1 MRALLLQGA
10 LIKVVL
16 MLPLLEIDDLSKE
29 FGGLMAISDLSFT
42 VETGLI
48 KSVIG
53 PNGAGKTTLFKMI
66 AGILEPTSGEIRFKG
81 ESMSSLKPYQIAGK
95 GISTTFQTVE
105 LFEEM
110 NLLENV
116 MVGRHVR
123 THSEFFAAGLS
134 HKGLRLEEEGIRA
147 SALERLDFVGLA
159 ERRDLKASSLPLGDQ
174 KLLEIARALAT
185 EPELLLLDEP
195 AGGLNEL
202 ETERL
207 SERIGAIRDLGIT
220 VILVEHDMNLVMN
233 ISHEIV
239 VINYGR
245 KIAEGPPAS
254 VKDNQ
259 DVVDAY
265 LGEAIDY
272 SDLRRP
278 DKSRLT

>member
-1 MRALLLQGA
+1 MS
-10 LIKVVL
+10 
-16 MLPLLEIDDLSKE
+16 PLLEIEALCKE
-29 FGGLMAISDLSFT
+29 FGGLMAIADLSFS
-42 VETGLI
+42 VEPGLI

-53 PNGAGKTTLFKMI
+53 PNGAGKTTLFRMI
-66 AGILEPTSGEIRFKG
+66 AGILDPTSGSIRFKG
-81 ESMSSLKPYQIAGK
+81 EPIAGLKPYEIASK

-105 LFEEM
+105 LFGEM

-123 THSEFFAAGLS
+123 TRSELLAS
-134 HKGLRLEEEGIRA
+134 GLRLKRMRREERLIRT
-147 SALERLDFVGLA
+147 SALQYLDFVGLVGKKDQIA
-159 ERRDLKASSLPLGDQ
+159 GSLPLGDQ

-185 EPELLLLDEP
+185 EPEMVLLDEP

-233 ISHEIV
+233 ISDEII

-245 KIAEGPPAS
+245 KIAEGPPAL

-259 DVVDAY
+259 AVVDAY

-272 SDLRRP
+272 TDLRRR
-278 DKSRLT
+278 DKSQLT